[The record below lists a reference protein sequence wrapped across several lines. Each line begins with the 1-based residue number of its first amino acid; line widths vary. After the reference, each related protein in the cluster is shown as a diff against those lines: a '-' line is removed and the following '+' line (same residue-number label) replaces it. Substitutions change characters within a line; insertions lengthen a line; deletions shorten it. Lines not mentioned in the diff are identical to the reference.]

1 MKTSLSL
8 YKLKLSKY
16 FCIYIVVNIVI
27 KENIRMKSV
36 KGIIYALVSSGT
48 FGLIP
53 LFSIPLM
60 TSGEIGLPSILFYR
74 FLFSTVLMG
83 AICAFRKHRFIISTR
98 NILITFFLSLLYAAT
113 ALCLIYSYLYIPSGV
128 ATTIHFLYP
137 IFVSFLMVVFFRER
151 KSLALLIA
159 AVLSLVGVGF
169 LCWHDSG
176 HMSMVGILIVSLTII
191 TYALYIVGIN
201 KSGVGKVNSEVLTF
215 YILLAGCLLF
225 FLFAVTTT
233 GIDPIPSGSALWRL
247 GLLAL
252 LPTVVSDLT
261 LILAIKYA
269 GSTVTSILGSMEPL
283 VAVLVGVYF
292 FGEHFDLYS
301 FWGLFLVLLSVAL
314 VIISSNKAK
323 QVK

>member
-1 MKTSLSL
+1 MKTSLSF
-8 YKLKLSKY
+8 YKLKLSRY
-16 FCIYIVVNIVI
+16 FCIHNLI
-27 KENIRMKSV
+27 KENILVKSI
-36 KGIIYALVSSGT
+36 KGIVYALVSSGT

-60 TSGEIGLPSILFYR
+60 MSGEIGLPSILFYR
-74 FLFSTVLMG
+74 FLFSTILMG
-83 AICAFRKHRFIISTR
+83 AICVLRKHSFVISTR
-98 NILITFFLSLLYAAT
+98 NILVTFFLSLLYAAT

-137 IFVSFLMVVFFRER
+137 IFVSFLMVVFFKEK
-151 KSLALLIA
+151 KSLVLLIA
-159 AVLSLVGVGF
+159 AVLSLIGVGL

-176 HMSMVGILIVSLTII
+176 DASMVGILIVSLTII

-201 KSGVGKVNSEVLTF
+201 KSGVDRINSEVLTF

-225 FLFAVTTT
+225 FAFAVSTT
-233 GIDPIPSGSALWRL
+233 GIDSLPSGLNLWRL
-247 GLLAL
+247 ILLAL

-269 GSTVTSILGSMEPL
+269 GSTITSILGSMEPL

-301 FWGLFLVLLSVAL
+301 FWGLLLVLLSVAL
-314 VIISSNKAK
+314 VIISSNKVK

>member
-1 MKTSLSL
+1 
-8 YKLKLSKY
+8 
-16 FCIYIVVNIVI
+16 
-27 KENIRMKSV
+27 MKSF
-36 KGIIYALVSSGT
+36 KGIIYALISSGT

-74 FLFSTVLMG
+74 FLFSTILIG
-83 AICAFRKHRFIISTR
+83 AVCLFRKHSFAISTR
-98 NILITFFLSLLYAAT
+98 NILVVFFLSLLYAAT

-137 IFVSFLMVVFFRER
+137 IFVSFLMVVFFKEK
-151 KSLALLIA
+151 KSLTLLVA
-159 AVLSLVGVGF
+159 AILSIVGVGF

-176 HMSMVGILIVSLTII
+176 DASMIGILIVSLTII
-191 TYALYIVGIN
+191 TYGLYIVGIN
-201 KSGVGKVNSEVLTF
+201 KSGVDKMNAEVLTF

-225 FLFAVTTT
+225 LLYALGTT
-233 GIDPIPSGSALWRL
+233 GVDAMPSPSSFNFYRL
-247 GLLAL
+247 ILLAL

-269 GSTVTSILGSMEPL
+269 GSTITSILGSMEPL

-314 VIISSNKAK
+314 VIVMSNKAK